1 MAYADVHSIAVAAR
15 AGGDTKGRIEM
26 AFVRRANIRINA
38 ISDAEDQ
45 REVPMIRTVIDG
57 QVPSSWVT
65 LTLALLDAAGNL
77 TAPSDAQIDAEVL
90 TAWNRIAKSR
100 G

>member
-1 MAYADVHSIAVAAR
+1 MAYTDVHSITVAPR
-15 AGGDTKGRIEM
+15 AGGDLRGRIEM
-26 AFVRRANIRINA
+26 AFVHRANVRINA
-38 ISDAEDQ
+38 IEDAEDQ

-65 LTLALLDAAGNL
+65 LALTLLDDEGFL
-77 TAPSDAQIDAEVL
+77 TAPTDAQIDAEVL
-90 TAWNRIAKSR
+90 TAWNRITKSR

>member
-1 MAYADVHSIAVAAR
+1 MSYADVHAITVAAR
-15 AGGDTKGRIEM
+15 AGGDLRGRIEM
-26 AFVRRANIRINA
+26 AFVHRANIRINA
-38 ISDAEDQ
+38 ITNSEDQ

-65 LTLALLDAAGNL
+65 LTLSLLDAAGFL
-77 TAPSDAQIDAEVL
+77 SAPADAQINAEVL

>member
-1 MAYADVHSIAVAAR
+1 MAYADVHTITVAPR
-15 AGGDTKGRIEM
+15 VGGDLHGRIEV
-26 AFVRRANIRINA
+26 AFVRRANTRINA
-38 ISDAEDQ
+38 ITNAEDQ

-77 TAPSDAQIDAEVL
+77 TAPTDAQIDAEVQ
-90 TAWNRIAKSR
+90 TAWNRITKSR